1 MLVSDLSGSSVPIFF
16 SEYGCNV
23 PAPRVFTEV
32 PVIYGPLMTP
42 VLSGGMVYEFSQEA
56 SDFGLVNINTD
67 GSVDLLADYDTLQKQ
82 FGSLNITTIQGLTAQ
97 NTTVAPPKCEQSLI
111 SAKSFNSNF
120 TLPDVPPGA
129 QALIDNGIKNAPVG
143 KIVPVTKTT
152 VSQVVKD
159 PKGNVIKGLSIQP
172 LSNDESNNPH
182 VVSSSSS
189 ATTSSATAAKTSSAA
204 VAGTQ
209 RNLGLA
215 AMGMVAGG
223 LFVL

>member
-1 MLVSDLSGSSVPIFF
+1 MSDLSGSSVPIFF

-56 SDFGLVNINTD
+56 SNFGLVNINTD
-67 GSVDLLADYDTLQKQ
+67 GSVDLLPDYATLQKQ
-82 FGSLNITTIQGLTAQ
+82 FASLNITYIQGLTAQ

-111 SAKSFNSNF
+111 AAKSFNSNF

-129 QALIDNGIKNAPVG
+129 QTLIDNGIKNAPVG
-143 KIVPVTKTT
+143 KIVSVTKTA
-152 VSQVVKD
+152 VPQVVKD
-159 PKGNVIKGLSIQP
+159 AKGNVMKGLAIQP
-172 LSNDESNNPH
+172 LSNDESNTPH
-182 VVSSSSS
+182 ASSATTS
-189 ATTSSATAAKTSSAA
+189 ATTSSAGAAKTSSAA
-204 VAGTQ
+204 VAGSQ